1 MLLVTRKNLF
11 SEPTRL
17 AISVGGVA
25 VSVLLITFLL
35 ALFRGWN
42 EKVGGFV
49 ENVDADI
56 WIAREGTTDF
66 LAAGSIL
73 PTERAEELSSVPGV
87 ERWSPLIVRPMTATK
102 GATKA
107 GTEMDVQLVGYDP
120 QSAMGGPVRRE
131 EGKGV
136 PGPSEVIVDEALSH
150 RYGVDIGDS
159 IAAGGRDWT
168 VVGKSSGGD
177 FVASQTI
184 FVALDEAQ
192 EALEMEGLATFF
204 LLKLRDPS
212 QGEQVAEAIESA
224 DPRVLAITS
233 DDFAAA
239 TRDRV
244 LSDVIPILIVILILA
259 FTVGLVVAAL
269 TIYTATVEKAREYGI
284 LKAVGFSNGYL
295 YRVVFEQSLVTGIL
309 GFLIGAGLT
318 VVVGPLTQEVVPQFV
333 VFIRWQDVLGV
344 AGFTLLMVLVAAYV
358 PTRRLAAIDPV
369 EVFKA

>member
-1 MLLVTRKNLF
+1 MLLVTRKNLL
-11 SEPTRL
+11 SERTRL

-35 ALFRGWN
+35 SLYRGWN

-73 PTERAEELSSVPGV
+73 PTDRSEQLSTLPAV
-87 ERWSPLIVRPMTATK
+87 ERWSPLIVRPMTASK
-102 GATKA
+102 D
-107 GTEMDVQLVGYDP
+107 GTEMDVQLVGYDL
-120 QSAMGGPVRRE
+120 QSAMGGPVRME

-136 PGPSEVIVDEALSH
+136 PGPGEVIVDEALSH

-159 IAAGGRDWT
+159 IAAAGRDWT

-224 DPRVLAITS
+224 DPRVFAITG

-244 LSDVIPILIVILILA
+244 LSDVIPILMVILILA

-269 TIYTATVEKAREYGI
+269 TIYTATVEKAREYG
-284 LKAVGFSNGYL
+284 
-295 YRVVFEQSLVTGIL
+295 
-309 GFLIGAGLT
+309 
-318 VVVGPLTQEVVPQFV
+318 
-333 VFIRWQDVLGV
+333 
-344 AGFTLLMVLVAAYV
+344 
-358 PTRRLAAIDPV
+358 
-369 EVFKA
+369 